1 MHYDGGLSLSLSLL
15 VAVPSLPFSLSPLF
29 SAAAAVHRIFVGF
42 FFIVFVLGVS
52 FCSFS
57 LF

>member
-1 MHYDGGLSLSLSLL
+1 MAASLSLSLSLL